1 MLSIIV
7 PVYNTAATLDRCV
20 ASVLADAAADTELL
34 LVDDGSPDSAPQ
46 LCDRWAAR
54 DPRVRVI
61 HRANGGLSAARNTG
75 LDAARGRYVMFVDSD
90 DALAPGTQEA
100 ALAAISAA
108 PDCDMAEFPVSF
120 VGGRRDGEL
129 LSPAEAEA
137 AVETAVAA
145 AATTAAANAA
155 TAANPDRPT
164 VTPDGTLLYRSMRSY
179 WLFGEGYTHSYSCN
193 KIYRRSLFEGVRF
206 PEGRVFEDVA
216 TTPRLLCRTRCL
228 AVTPRGRYLYHANAG
243 GITARAGEAEVAS
256 LLDASTEAWH
266 MLGLGPVGGTPRT
279 ADAPTRAALDRCYMY
294 LLDIQI
300 LLLRISRRA
309 PQLPTRRVALG
320 PLLAAALG
328 RGPAASRRQTRPA
341 LARVLKAL
349 LLRTLGAARACRL
362 LARAVR

>member
-75 LDAARGRYVMFVDSD
+75 LDAARGRYIMFVDSD

-120 VGGRRDGEL
+120 VGGSRDGEL
-129 LSPAEAEA
+129 LSPADA
-137 AVETAVAA
+137 AVETA
-145 AATTAAANAA
+145 AATASAA

-328 RGPAASRRQTRPA
+328 HGPAAHGPAAPRRQTRLA
-341 LARVLKAL
+341 LTRVLKAL
-349 LLRTLGAARACRL
+349 LLRALGAARACRL
-362 LARAVR
+362 LALTGR